1 MCNAHTLE
9 PKNPTWGHPAR
20 RNKSTSILRPTFHN
34 SIYSKHLLRT
44 YYMLTAVLSEL
55 QRML

>member
-34 SIYSKHLLRT
+34 SIYS
-44 YYMLTAVLSEL
+44 
-55 QRML
+55 